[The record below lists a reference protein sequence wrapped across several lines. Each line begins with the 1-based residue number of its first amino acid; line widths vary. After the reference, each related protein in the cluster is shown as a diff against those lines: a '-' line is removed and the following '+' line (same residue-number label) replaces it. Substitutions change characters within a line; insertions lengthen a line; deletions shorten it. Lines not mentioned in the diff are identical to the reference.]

1 MHRKT
6 APQRN
11 QDGGQDKPPQED
23 NGAVPPGATAAA
35 GDNRVSTA
43 ETLQRNW
50 REWTGSF
57 PDFMR
62 QLDQQRTPYLSHSK
76 VATVERCPR
85 CYYQQ
90 YILGEQPSSD
100 ALTTGVAFH
109 QAAAAFYEATRAG
122 RRSISL
128 EELCQLLPAHPASSE
143 QPCLDN
149 ACQTLLQNAWD
160 GYEVTTVEELFFM
173 DLAPGL
179 PPVIGIIDL
188 VLRANRS
195 YVVVDHKTSK
205 RFNDLD
211 PGQLELYAEQVRRSR
226 EVTECAAAFDE
237 YRLVPDL
244 RRVRKPVFRRT
255 PIAVSPAGV
264 PAMIGRYTGAW
275 ERIARIQCE
284 DDATPAA
291 DCWFCRP
298 RQTRWY

>member
-1 MHRKT
+1 MNRESE
-6 APQRN
+6 PQPK
-11 QDGGQDKPPQED
+11 QDDGED
-23 NGAVPPGATAAA
+23 VVPSGASAIAV
-35 GDNRVSTA
+35 DNRDGTA

-50 REWTGSF
+50 QAWTGPF
-57 PDFMR
+57 PEFML
-62 QLDQQRTPYLSHSK
+62 QLDQQRTLYLSHSK

-100 ALTTGVAFH
+100 ALTTGVTFH
-109 QAAAAFYEATRAG
+109 QAAAAFYETMRAG
-122 RRSISL
+122 RRGLSV
-128 EELCQLLPAHPASSE
+128 EDLCRLMPPTPVSDETQFMN
-143 QPCLDN
+143 N
-149 ACQTLLQNAWD
+149 AYQTLLQNAWEK
-160 GYEVTTVEELFFM
+160 YEVAAIEELFFM

-188 VLRANRS
+188 VLRADRS
-195 YVVVDHKTSK
+195 YLVVDHKTSK

-211 PGQLELYAEQVRRSR
+211 LGQLELYAEYVRRSR

-237 YRLVPDL
+237 YRFVPNL
-244 RRVRKPVFRRT
+244 QRVRKPVFRRS
-255 PIAVSPAGV
+255 PVAVSPAHV
-264 PAMIGRYTGAW
+264 PAMIGRYTRAW

-298 RQTRWY
+298 RQARWY